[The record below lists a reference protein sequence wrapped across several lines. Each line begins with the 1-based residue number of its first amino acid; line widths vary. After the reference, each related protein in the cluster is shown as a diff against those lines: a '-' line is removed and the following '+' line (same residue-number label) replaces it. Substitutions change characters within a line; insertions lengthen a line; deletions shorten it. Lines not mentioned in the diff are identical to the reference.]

1 MALEDPFT
9 DLEIETQSSGFY
21 EGYSLPIALVSKL
34 TVTLLVLWA
43 LIWPFSANDT
53 LRSWKTGLLIEF
65 NRFYDT
71 SVALYAIFLF
81 LVALIPATG
90 RMRLGADDDGPEFS
104 NFSWFSMMFGA
115 GLGVGLMVYATAEPL
130 GLWETNPLTIS
141 GEVDPMSED
150 AIEGAYR
157 YTFLHTGFHA
167 WAIYVVTG
175 LSLAYYAYTRDMP
188 LTIRAALTPLL
199 GEYSNGFAGHVI
211 DILGV
216 VATILG
222 VAVTIGYGVSQ
233 LVDGAFLI
241 TGANWLLENTGTTMA
256 PSTAG
261 LIAALVLVMMMST
274 LSAVSG
280 VGRGVKYLSNL
291 NLVLSLALLLVF
303 IIFGSFA
310 FATTTY
316 AAALVDYVANFIP
329 LSFHAYS
336 PISETEFASVLPAE
350 ATPFVGELFAGATDA
365 WGTKEAFLD
374 GLSNDAAALSD
385 ATKSAAYDAGKEGRL
400 FGWQSGWTTF
410 YWAWWIA
417 FSPFVGLFLA
427 RISKGRTVREFI
439 LGAVI
444 APSLVCFAW
453 MTILGGSAID
463 LELNGDA
470 NGAILAAS
478 TTATLFAT
486 LSEMISGNFLTIVS
500 VMCVILTMTFLV
512 TSADS
517 GILVM
522 NTIMSGG
529 SEETGLKHRIIWGGL
544 LTMVIGTLLLAGGGG
559 LEALTNS
566 MIIGALPFS
575 VILLLMCVSLAKA
588 MINDLRRSNSDEQS
602 DTLSGT

>member
-9 DLEIETQSSGFY
+9 DLKIETQRSGFY
-21 EGYSLPIALVSKL
+21 KGYSLPIALVSKL
-34 TVTLLVLWA
+34 TVSLLVLWA
-43 LIWPFSANDT
+43 LVWPLSANET
-53 LRSWKTGLLIEF
+53 LRSWKSDLLIEF
-65 NRFYDT
+65 NTFYNI
-71 SVALYAIFLF
+71 SVGLFVFFL
-81 LVALIPATG
+81 LVVALIPATG
-90 RMRLGADDDGPEFS
+90 RMRLGSEEDEPEFS

-130 GLWETNPLTIS
+130 GLWETNPLTVS
-141 GEVDPMSED
+141 GEVAAKSEE

-188 LTIRAALTPLL
+188 LTIRAALAPLL
-199 GEYSNGFAGHVI
+199 GEYTNGITGHVI

-241 TGANWLLENTGTTMA
+241 TGMQWLVESGQATMK
-256 PSTAG
+256 PSTTG
-261 LIAALVLVMMMST
+261 LIAALALVMTMST

-280 VGRGVKYLSNL
+280 VGSGVRYLSNI
-291 NLVLSLALLLVF
+291 NLVLSLVLLAVF
-303 IIFGSFA
+303 IIFGSFL
-310 FATTTY
+310 FAATTY
-316 AAALVDYVANFIP
+316 AQAMLDYIVNFIP
-329 LSFHAYS
+329 LSFRAYS
-336 PISETEFASVLPAE
+336 PISEAEFASVLPAE
-350 ATPFVGELFAGATDA
+350 AAPFAGELFAGATDA
-365 WGTKEAFLD
+365 WGTKEAFLA
-374 GLSNDAAALSD
+374 GLSDNAAGLSD
-385 ATKSAAYDAGKEGRL
+385 ATKAAVYDAGAKGRL
-400 FGWQSGWTTF
+400 FDWQAGWTTF

-453 MTILGGSAID
+453 MTILGGAAID

-470 NGAILAAS
+470 NGAILSAS
-478 TTATLFAT
+478 TTATLFVT
-486 LSEMISGNFLTIVS
+486 LGEMISGHFLTIIT
-500 VMCVILTMTFLV
+500 VMCVLLTMTFLV

-529 SEETGLKHRIIWGGL
+529 SEDTGVMHRVIWGIL
-544 LTMVIGTLLLAGGGG
+544 LTLVIGTLLIAGGGG

-575 VILLLMCVSLAKA
+575 VVLLLMCVSLAKA
-588 MINDLRRSNSDEQS
+588 MFNDLRRSRD
-602 DTLSGT
+602 DD

>member
-1 MALEDPFT
+1 MGQSIMSLQDPFT
-9 DLEIETQSSGFY
+9 DLKIERQASGFY
-21 EGYSLPIALVSKL
+21 KGYSLPIALVSKIA
-34 TVTLLVLWA
+34 VSLLVLWA
-43 LIWPFSANDT
+43 LVWPLAANDT
-53 LRSWKTGLLIEF
+53 LRSWKSGLLSEF
-65 NRFYDT
+65 NVFYDL
-71 SVALYAIFLF
+71 SVALFASFLFVIAIF
-81 LVALIPATG
+81 PATG
-90 RMRLGADDDGPEFS
+90 RMRLGGDHERPEFS

-130 GLWETNPLTIS
+130 GLWETNPLTVS
-141 GEVDPMSED
+141 GEVAPKSEE

-175 LSLAYYAYTRDMP
+175 LSLAYYAYTRGMP
-188 LTIRAALTPLL
+188 LTIRTALTPLL
-199 GEYSNGFAGHVI
+199 GEYSNGIAGHVI

-241 TGANWLLENTGTTMA
+241 TGAQWLVDGVMN

-261 LIAALVLVMMMST
+261 LIAALALVMMMST

-291 NLVLSLALLLVF
+291 NLLLSLILLAVF
-303 IIFGSFA
+303 VVFGSFV
-310 FATTTY
+310 FALTTY
-316 AAALVDYVANFIP
+316 GQALLDYIINFVP
-329 LSFHAYS
+329 LSLQAYS
-336 PISETEFASVLPAE
+336 PMSKAEFASALPPE
-350 ATPFVGELFAGATDA
+350 AAPFIAELFPGATDA
-365 WGTKEAFLD
+365 WGTKESFLA
-374 GLSNDAAALSD
+374 GLSGEAAGLSD
-385 ATKSAAYDAGKEGRL
+385 VVKRAVYDAGTPGRL
-400 FGWQSGWTTF
+400 FDWQSGWTTF

-427 RISKGRTVREFI
+427 RISRGRTVREFI
-439 LGAVI
+439 LGAVV

-463 LELNGDA
+463 LELTGDA

-478 TTATLFAT
+478 TTATLFVT
-486 LSEMISGNFLTIVS
+486 LSEMISGNLLTIVS
-500 VMCVILTMTFLV
+500 IMCVVLTMTFLV

-529 SEETGLKHRIIWGGL
+529 AEESNTTHRILWGGL
-544 LTMVIGTLLLAGGGG
+544 LTLVIGTLLIAGGGG

-575 VILLLMCVSLAKA
+575 LILLLMCVSLAKA
-588 MINDLRRSNSDEQS
+588 MINDLRRSHYEENISEP
-602 DTLSGT
+602 

>member
-9 DLEIETQSSGFY
+9 DLKIETQRTGFY
-21 EGYSLPIALVSKL
+21 KGYNLPIALFSKFSVS
-34 TVTLLVLWA
+34 LLVLWA
-43 LIWPFSANDT
+43 LVWPLSANDT
-53 LRSWKTGLLIEF
+53 LRSWKSGLLAEF
-65 NRFYDT
+65 NAFYNI
-71 SVALYAIFLF
+71 SVGLFVFFLF
-81 LVALIPATG
+81 LVALVPATG
-90 RMRLGADDDGPEFS
+90 RMRLGAEVETPEFS

-130 GLWETNPLTIS
+130 GLWETNPLTVS
-141 GEVDPMSED
+141 GQVAPKSEE

-175 LSLAYYAYTRDMP
+175 LSLAYYANTRGMP
-188 LTIRAALTPLL
+188 LTIRTALTPLL
-199 GEYSNGFAGHVI
+199 GEYSNGIAGHVI

-241 TGANWLLENTGTTMA
+241 TGANWLVESAPTAMK

-261 LIAALVLVMMMST
+261 LITALVLVMMMST

-280 VGRGVKYLSNL
+280 VGRGVKYLSNINL
-291 NLVLSLALLLVF
+291 LLSLVLLAVF
-303 IIFGSFA
+303 IVFGSFA
-310 FATTTY
+310 FAATTY
-316 AAALVDYVANFIP
+316 ATALVDYVKNFIS
-329 LSFHAYS
+329 LSFQAYR
-336 PISETEFASVLPAE
+336 PISEIEYASVLPAG
-350 ATPFVGELFAGATDA
+350 AAPFVEELFAGATDA
-365 WGTKEAFLD
+365 WGTKAAFLE
-374 GLSNDAAALSD
+374 GLRNDTANLSD
-385 ATKSAAYDAGKEGRL
+385 ATKTAAYDAGTQGRL
-400 FGWQSGWTTF
+400 FEWQAGWTTF

-453 MTILGGSAID
+453 MAILGGAAID
-463 LELNGDA
+463 MELNGDA

-478 TTATLFAT
+478 TTATLFVT
-486 LSEMISGNFLTIVS
+486 LGEMISGDFLIIIS
-500 VMCVILTMTFLV
+500 VMCVVLTMTFLV

-529 SEETGLKHRIIWGGL
+529 SEDTGLLHRVIWGAL
-544 LTMVIGTLLLAGGGG
+544 LTLVIGTLLIAGGGG

-575 VILLLMCVSLAKA
+575 VVLLLMCISLAKA
-588 MINDLRRSNSDEQS
+588 MINDLRRLNHETQQEGPAGS
-602 DTLSGT
+602 

>member
-1 MALEDPFT
+1 M
-9 DLEIETQSSGFY
+9 
-21 EGYSLPIALVSKL
+21 PIALVSKFS
-34 TVTLLVLWA
+34 VSLLVLWA
-43 LIWPFSANDT
+43 LVWPLSANDT
-53 LRSWKTGLLIEF
+53 LRSWKSGLLAEF
-65 NRFYDT
+65 NTFYNL
-71 SVALYAIFLF
+71 SVGLFVVFLL

-90 RMRLGADDDGPEFS
+90 RKRLGAEGDMPEFS

-130 GLWETNPLTIS
+130 GLWGTNPLTVS
-141 GEVDPMSED
+141 GSVTPKSEE

-175 LSLAYYAYTRDMP
+175 LSLAYYAYTRGMP
-188 LTIRAALTPLL
+188 LTIRTALTPLL

-241 TGANWLLENTGTTMA
+241 TGASWLVENPLTTMK

-261 LIAALVLVMMMST
+261 LITALLVVMMMST

-280 VGRGVKYLSNL
+280 VGRGVKYLSNINL
-291 NLVLSLALLLVF
+291 LLSLVLLAVF
-303 IIFGSFA
+303 IVFGSFG
-310 FATTTY
+310 FAATTY
-316 AAALVDYVANFIP
+316 ASALVDYIKNFFSM
-329 LSFHAYS
+329 SFQAYR
-336 PISETEFASVLPAE
+336 PISEVEFASVLPAE
-350 ATPFVGELFAGATDA
+350 AAPFVGELFAGATDA
-365 WGTKEAFLD
+365 WGTKAAFLE

-385 ATKSAAYDAGKEGRL
+385 AAKAAAYDAGTQGRL
-400 FGWQSGWTTF
+400 FEWQAGWTTF

-439 LGAVI
+439 FGAVI

-453 MTILGGSAID
+453 MAILGGAAID
-463 LELNGDA
+463 MELNGDA

-478 TTATLFAT
+478 TTSTLFVT
-486 LSEMISGNFLTIVS
+486 LGEMISGNFLTIMS
-500 VMCVILTMTFLV
+500 VMCVLLTMTFLV

-529 SEETGLKHRIIWGGL
+529 SEDTGLLHRIIWGVL
-544 LTMVIGTLLLAGGGG
+544 LTLVIGTLLIAGGGG

-575 VILLLMCVSLAKA
+575 VVLLLMCVSLAKA
-588 MINDLRRSNSDEQS
+588 MINDLRRLNHEAQS
-602 DTLSGT
+602 EGSTGS

>member
-9 DLEIETQSSGFY
+9 DLKIETQSTGFY
-21 EGYSLPIALVSKL
+21 QGYNLPIALVSKL
-34 TVTLLVLWA
+34 SVSVLVIWA
-43 LIWPFSANDT
+43 LIWPFSANET
-53 LRSWKTGLLIEF
+53 LRSWKSGLLFEF
-65 NRFYDT
+65 NTFYDF
-71 SVALYAIFLF
+71 SVALFAFFLF
-81 LVALIPATG
+81 IVALIPATG
-90 RMRLGADDDGPEFS
+90 RMRLGADDELPEFS

-141 GEVDPMSED
+141 GEVNSMSKE
-150 AIEGAYR
+150 AIQGAYR

-188 LTIRAALTPLL
+188 LTIRSALTPLL
-199 GEYSNGFAGHVI
+199 GEHVNGVIGHVI

-241 TGANWLLENTGTTMA
+241 TGMQWLTDNAEAAMK

-261 LIAALVLVMMMST
+261 LIAALALVMTMST

-291 NLVLSLALLLVF
+291 NLILSLVLLSVF
-303 IIFGSFA
+303 IAFGSFS
-310 FATTTY
+310 FAMTTY
-316 AAALVDYVANFIP
+316 LQALIDYIINFIP
-329 LSFHAYS
+329 LSFQTHS
-336 PISETEFASVLPAE
+336 PASREEFASVLPVE
-350 ATPFVGELFAGATDA
+350 AAPFIAELFAGATDA
-365 WGTKEAFLD
+365 WGTKETFLQT
-374 GLSNDAAALSD
+374 LSDDAAALAE
-385 ATKSAAYDAGKEGRL
+385 ATKTAAYDAGTQGRL
-400 FGWQSGWTTF
+400 FEWQSGWTTF

-427 RISKGRTVREFI
+427 RISKGRTIREFI
-439 LGAVI
+439 LGAVV
-444 APSLVCFAW
+444 APSLVCFCW

-478 TTATLFAT
+478 TTATLFVT
-486 LSEMISGNFLTIVS
+486 LNEMISGNFLMIIS
-500 VMCVILTMTFLV
+500 IMCVVLTMTFLV

-529 SEETGLKHRIIWGGL
+529 AEETDLKHRVIWGVL
-544 LTMVIGTLLLAGGGG
+544 LTLVIGTLLIAGGGG

-566 MIIGALPFS
+566 MIIGALPFC
-575 VILLLMCVSLAKA
+575 VVLLLMCVSLAKA
-588 MINDLRRSNSDEQS
+588 MINDLRRSCQNGSS
-602 DTLSGT
+602 SAS

>member
-1 MALEDPFT
+1 MAIEDPFT
-9 DLEIETQSSGFY
+9 DLKIETQRTGFY
-21 EGYSLPIALVSKL
+21 KGYSLPIALVSKL
-34 TVTLLVLWA
+34 SVSLLVLWA
-43 LIWPFSANDT
+43 LVWPLSANDT
-53 LRSWKTGLLIEF
+53 LRSWKSGLLVEF
-65 NRFYDT
+65 NSFYNL
-71 SVALYAIFLF
+71 SVGLFFFFLLLIAI
-81 LVALIPATG
+81 IPATG
-90 RMRLGADDDGPEFS
+90 RIRLGADSDMPEFS

-130 GLWETNPLTIS
+130 GLWETNPLTVS
-141 GEVDPMSED
+141 GKVAPKSEE

-175 LSLAYYAYTRDMP
+175 LSLAYYAYTRGMP
-188 LTIRAALTPLL
+188 LTIRTALTPLL

-241 TGANWLLENTGTTMA
+241 TGANWLVESAAAAMK
-256 PSTAG
+256 PSKAG
-261 LIAALVLVMMMST
+261 LIAALALVMTMST

-280 VGRGVKYLSNL
+280 VGRGVKYLSNINL
-291 NLVLSLALLLVF
+291 TLSLVLLAVF
-303 IIFGSFA
+303 IVYGSFA
-310 FATTTY
+310 FAATTY
-316 AAALVDYVANFIP
+316 ATAMVDYFRNFVF
-329 LSFHAYS
+329 LSFQAYR
-336 PISETEFASVLPAE
+336 PISEAEFASAMPAE
-350 ATPFVGELFAGATDA
+350 AAPFVGELFVGATDA
-365 WGTKEAFLD
+365 WETKAAFFE
-374 GLSNDAAALSD
+374 GLSDDAADLSD
-385 ATKSAAYDAGKEGRL
+385 ATKAAAYDAGTQGRL
-400 FGWQSGWTTF
+400 FGWQAGWTTF

-439 LGAVI
+439 LGAVV

-453 MTILGGSAID
+453 MTILGGAAID
-463 LELNGDA
+463 MELNGDA

-478 TTATLFAT
+478 TTATLFVT
-486 LSEMISGNFLTIVS
+486 LEEMISGNFLTVVS
-500 VMCVILTMTFLV
+500 VMCVLLTMTFLV

-529 SEETGLKHRIIWGGL
+529 SEETGLVHRVIWGVL
-544 LTMVIGTLLLAGGGG
+544 LTLVIGTLLIAGGGG

-575 VILLLMCVSLAKA
+575 VVLLLMCLSLAKA
-588 MINDLRRSNSDEQS
+588 MINDLRRLNHEAQS
-602 DTLSGT
+602 DTSTGS